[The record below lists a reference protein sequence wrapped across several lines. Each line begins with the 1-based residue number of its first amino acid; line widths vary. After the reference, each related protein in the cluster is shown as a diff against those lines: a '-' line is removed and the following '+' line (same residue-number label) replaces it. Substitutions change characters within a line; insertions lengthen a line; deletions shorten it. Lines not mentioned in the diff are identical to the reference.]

1 MKQLFLAL
9 LVVFSTTA
17 PTSSASVSLTRW
29 IITFKPSVKHQTR
42 QNRVADLGGTAIA
55 HIASEGSTEDEFS
68 AVVMDLPTGQTP
80 SVGGDIISVE
90 VDRREKW
97 IEDWEVD
104 LRFIRGAV
112 KAYALRPEETW
123 GIVRLHVPAAWE
135 VTQAQGVKV
144 AIVDTGIDGSHDDL
158 TGLVDGGY
166 SALTKSENPESY
178 QDDNGHGT
186 HVAGIVAAR
195 RDGRGVVGVAPRAR
209 LYAVKVLDSDGTGSV
224 SDIIDGIVW
233 AAKNGIQVMNLSIGS
248 SVDSDALHRAV
259 RYARSKGVVLV
270 AAAGNA
276 GQSVSFPGA
285 YAEAICVTAS
295 DPEDRLAVFSNY
307 GPEVDFIAPGVD
319 ILSDRLGGGVVSY
332 SGTSMAAP
340 HVTGLVA
347 LSISQ
352 GWSGLSGPD
361 GVLRQLQKS
370 AKPLTGLSV
379 NEQGHGMVDAGRLVQ

>member
-1 MKQLFLAL
+1 MSDQ
-9 LVVFSTTA
+9 V
-17 PTSSASVSLTRW
+17 
-29 IITFKPSVKHQTR
+29 
-42 QNRVADLGGTAIA
+42 
-55 HIASEGSTEDEFS
+55 
-68 AVVMDLPTGQTP
+68 
-80 SVGGDIISVE
+80 
-90 VDRREKW
+90 
-97 IEDWEVD
+97 
-104 LRFIRGAV
+104 
-112 KAYALRPEETW
+112 
-123 GIVRLHVPAAWE
+123 
-135 VTQAQGVKV
+135 QGVKV